1 MAATA
6 RVIGP
11 LTRLVAREIRFMRQ
25 MDPANLI
32 KQAQLADAAGIARN
46 SLSQMERGEMV
57 IDIDQLGRIAGFF
70 DLGPDE
76 LLTHALQ
83 QATAS
88 ELRELISSAGVV
100 VGQTTEQE
108 LERIESKVTPKP
120 RPARKS
126 NRSNPA

>member
-1 MAATA
+1 
-6 RVIGP
+6 
-11 LTRLVAREIRFMRQ
+11 MRQ